1 METLSLVM
9 KMAVFDMIFG
19 SFHLI
24 KPTKFASFSPTTRIP
39 ITHIVVDTTPLCLQE
54 YIGIRG
60 KDHQGLLALEIPR
73 PLFIC

>member
-19 SFHLI
+19 SFHLMQ
-24 KPTKFASFSPTTRIP
+24 PTKFAPFSPTTGIP
-39 ITHIVVDTTPLCLQE
+39 ITLIVMDTTPLCLQE

-60 KDHQGLLALEIPR
+60 KEHRGLLALEIPR